1 MSEISITQERLRNLR
16 AQSGKNQDEV
26 AEECGISRIALAR
39 YEGGQRMPKMNIL
52 AKLAECYG
60 VTVDYLMGRDEPVQE
75 DQESIPAYLQ
85 ESYDL
90 LLQLT
95 PEEYAEILEMAKF
108 KLYQRQNGK
117 NEKA

>member
-1 MSEISITQERLRNLR
+1 MKRLKELRTQRGLT
-16 AQSGKNQDEV
+16 QTQVGDIIGVSCV
-26 AEECGISRIALAR
+26 TIAR
-39 YEGGQRMPKMNIL
+39 YEAGDREPSNSKITTL
-52 AKLAECYG
+52 ADYFG